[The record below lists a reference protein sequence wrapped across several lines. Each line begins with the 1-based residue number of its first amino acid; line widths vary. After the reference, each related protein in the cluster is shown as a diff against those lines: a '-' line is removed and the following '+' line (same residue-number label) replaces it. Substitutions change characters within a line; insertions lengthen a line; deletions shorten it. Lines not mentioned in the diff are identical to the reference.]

1 MQRAG
6 HSFGNFLFK
15 NLGKQTARFSTMEA
29 AEQVKSFDI
38 SKEKKLGRAIYFDM
52 QATTPM
58 DFRVLDAMM
67 PYSTNMYGNP
77 HSKNHEYGW
86 ETETAVKTAREQ
98 VAKII
103 NADAKEIV
111 FTSGA
116 TESNNLA
123 LKGLAGFYKT
133 KKHVITTVT
142 VRTSLISHKINN
154 FQCFRNINVFWTLVD
169 ISRTKDTRSTI
180 FLSSQMDWSI

>member
-1 MQRAG
+1 MQRAS
-6 HSFGNFLFK
+6 HSFGHFMFK
-15 NLGKQTARFSTMEA
+15 NLGKQLARFSTVEA
-29 AEQVKSFDI
+29 AEPTKVFDI
-38 SKEKKLGRAIYFDM
+38 SKEKKAGRSLYFDM

-58 DFRVLDAMM
+58 DFRVLDAML
-67 PYSTNMYGNP
+67 PYMTNMFGNP

-103 NADAKEIV
+103 NADAKEII

-133 KKHVITTVT
+133 KKHIITTVT
-142 VRTSLISHKINN
+142 VKSPLISRGI
-154 FQCFRNINVFWTLVD
+154 
-169 ISRTKDTRSTI
+169 
-180 FLSSQMDWSI
+180 